1 MSRLWIFAF
10 AFLLP
15 AVAVAQVHAIPDAP
29 HLLVKGHAEGRYV
42 PDRFDIDILVSVTDK
57 RPELARE
64 KVETHMRQIFA
75 GLAKSGAVEKDTQA
89 SSLRIAPETSYRNG
103 ESVFV
108 GTRVSRSV
116 SATFDNLDKLRG
128 FIAML
133 PANSEVQV
141 QGTHTWRSDIDAIR
155 LALRKQAIAN
165 AQQAAHKI
173 AAAYGMHIK
182 GVYSVSEV
190 APDFAYGIQAGSWGR
205 SDGAVP
211 ALPPA
216 PPAPPAPSLV
226 KATGNLR
233 ADLRAGNIEV
243 QQNIYAVYLTAP

>member
-1 MSRLWIFAF
+1 MSRIWIFAF
-10 AFLLP
+10 ALLLP
-15 AVAVAQVHAIPDAP
+15 VAAAAQVHALPDQP

-42 PDRFDIDILVSVTDK
+42 PDRFDIDMLVSVTDK

-64 KVETHMRQIFA
+64 KVETHMAQIFA
-75 GLAKSGAVEKDTQA
+75 GLAKSRAIAQDTQA

-108 GTRVSRSV
+108 GTQVSRTV
-116 SATFDNLDKLRG
+116 SATFDSLDKLRD

-141 QGTHTWRSDIDAIR
+141 QRTRTWRSDIDAIR
-155 LALRKQAIAN
+155 LALRKQAIVNSQRA
-165 AQQAAHKI
+165 AQKI
-173 AAAYGMHIK
+173 AAAYGMRIK

-190 APDFAYGIQAGSWGR
+190 APDFAYGIQAGSWG
-205 SDGAVP
+205 SFGGVP
-211 ALPPA
+211 APPPA
-216 PPAPPAPSLV
+216 PPAPPVREAVAS
-226 KATGNLR
+226 GNLR

-243 QQNIYAVYLTAP
+243 QQNIYAVYLTTP